1 MFSTADLEKMS
12 ISDLKVTG
20 FPPRGFGE
28 FANLR
33 QAIMERLAV
42 KGAASDEKALA
53 DGPSASSVRV
63 YSPCILYSY
72 TDPYK

>member
-20 FPPRGFGE
+20 FHLGFWCGWPVVQ
-28 FANLR
+28 LH

-53 DGPSASSVRV
+53 DWPFASS
-63 YSPCILYSY
+63 
-72 TDPYK
+72 